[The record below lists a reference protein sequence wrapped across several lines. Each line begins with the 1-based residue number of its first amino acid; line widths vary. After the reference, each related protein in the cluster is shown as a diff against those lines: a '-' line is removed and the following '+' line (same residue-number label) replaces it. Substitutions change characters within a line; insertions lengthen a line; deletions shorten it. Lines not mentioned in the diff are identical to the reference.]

1 MGDSRAAVRWAVCA
15 GFYVLVVACTGATP
29 APNYW
34 SPYDTGPTPT
44 FRAPTPSPKPTRQP
58 DPTWT
63 VEAKG
68 HACRATAA
76 LKTAEAEGTQ
86 AYTDAQAGRWQQVLA
101 HAENVESQGQRA
113 IDEFGWTVVPPG
125 VPNGKLV
132 SSLADVAQEYR
143 DSADEVVW
151 NIEHG
156 IPDLYGAQHLT
167 SIGIFPDMG
176 ICRYWDWRAA

>member
-1 MGDSRAAVRWAVCA
+1 
-15 GFYVLVVACTGATP
+15 
-29 APNYW
+29 
-34 SPYDTGPTPT
+34 
-44 FRAPTPSPKPTRQP
+44 
-58 DPTWT
+58 
-63 VEAKG
+63 
-68 HACRATAA
+68 
-76 LKTAEAEGTQ
+76 
-86 AYTDAQAGRWQQVLA
+86 
-101 HAENVESQGQRA
+101 VESQGQRA